1 MIRNQFFVSV
11 TLAVLGASAGHAACT
26 ITAGN
31 SRCVSAPNGASSA
44 SILSSAPSATD
55 QSAASSATMES
66 GRSVITARFISAP
79 VRQAPVRREH
89 VPGAHVPASAMLP
102 DIATF
107 EKGERLPDDITV
119 LFNRE
124 RYGLPAPQ
132 GGWTYFQYGPEI
144 FRADLFTREVIDR
157 VNDHMTIRMP

>member
-1 MIRNQFFVSV
+1 MSRNQFLFTV
-11 TLAVLGASAGHAACT
+11 TISAFCATAGHAACT
-26 ITAGN
+26 ITAGH
-31 SRCVSAPNGASSA
+31 SRCVSAANGASSA

-55 QSAASSATMES
+55 QSATSSATMDN
-66 GRSVITARFISAP
+66 GRSVISARFISAP
-79 VRQAPVRREH
+79 VRQAPVRRRH
-89 VPGAHVPASAMLP
+89 VPGTHVPASAMLP

-132 GGWTYFQYGPEI
+132 DGWTYFQHGPEI